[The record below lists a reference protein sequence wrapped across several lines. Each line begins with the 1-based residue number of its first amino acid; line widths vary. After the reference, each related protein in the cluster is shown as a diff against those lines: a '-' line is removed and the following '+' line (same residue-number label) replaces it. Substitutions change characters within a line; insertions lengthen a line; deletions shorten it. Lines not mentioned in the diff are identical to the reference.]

1 MIAWHPGR
9 LNSLSSRARV
19 YAKKSPKNYTYPALS
34 GVTRC
39 CLGGINMN
47 GLRSKPFTNDGLTRH
62 GMPVLS
68 ARHFSFQQDSFH
80 YPQDSFYYQQVNF
93 RVPQGIFYYLL
104 RKSLLQTF

>member
-1 MIAWHPGR
+1 
-9 LNSLSSRARV
+9 
-19 YAKKSPKNYTYPALS
+19 
-34 GVTRC
+34 
-39 CLGGINMN
+39 MN

-80 YPQDSFYYQQVNF
+80 YPQDSFHYPQDSFYYQQVNF

-104 RKSLLQTF
+104 RKSLLQTL

>member
-1 MIAWHPGR
+1 
-9 LNSLSSRARV
+9 
-19 YAKKSPKNYTYPALS
+19 
-34 GVTRC
+34 
-39 CLGGINMN
+39 MN

-104 RKSLLQTF
+104 RKSLLQTL

>member
-9 LNSLSSRARV
+9 RNSLSSRARV

-68 ARHFSFQQDSFH
+68 ARHFSFRQDIF
-80 YPQDSFYYQQVNF
+80 PFGKIVFIIRKIIFAF
-93 RVPQGIFYYLL
+93 RKVFFTIC
-104 RKSLLQTF
+104 

>member
-68 ARHFSFQQDSFH
+68 ARHFSFRQDSFH
-80 YPQDSFYYQQVNF
+80 YPQDSFHYPQDNF

-104 RKSLLQTF
+104 RKSLLQTL